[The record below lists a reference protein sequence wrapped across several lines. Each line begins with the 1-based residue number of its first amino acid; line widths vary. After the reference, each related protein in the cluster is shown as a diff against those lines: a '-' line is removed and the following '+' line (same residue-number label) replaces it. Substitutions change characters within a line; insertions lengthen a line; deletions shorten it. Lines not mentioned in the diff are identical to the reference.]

1 MTLNN
6 MPAWGLLGPEQIQ
19 SVRRTR
25 TLEVGSAVRA
35 FNDCAVPGMGGVWF
49 GKQLM
54 LSLLGVA
61 VAGRLD
67 GRSRVRN
74 IEMANAVEAL
84 ACCLAFRQN
93 EWKTDARL
101 QGRRKMFGHQTL
113 TFAVMR
119 KSSFYVT
126 QPMRMSTNQPLQALG
141 LVEADGERFNAF
153 RITPAGEDFLRI
165 SCGDSPVLGRLVSW
179 VQDKKDWRP
188 TPPLKKVLTQVL
200 SPLEPL
206 NLEAREFLQG
216 LMSHSGQGNE
226 RRAAGLAWVKGQGQ
240 PDATVSWD
248 VKPSMISEDHW
259 KDMHAGA
266 LFFIARD
273 AALETLDEL
282 EKYMGITVAK
292 FQLGAALPG
301 NVGTKVAGLR
311 AAASAFVAMDNDPSK
326 GRIALDLCN
335 ALLKG
340 SDEDLLA
347 ALVTRDGRVLR
358 LVDRTVLPGPA
369 YRGAFT
375 AQTQAQDDLQTD
387 DEPPSPPAGHWP
399 PGISRRLAN
408 LYLMNL
414 DLAGTLLPQ
423 EMEAA

>member
-1 MTLNN
+1 MTSNN
-6 MPAWGLLGPEQIQ
+6 IPVWGLLGPEQIQ

-61 VAGRLD
+61 LAGRLD

-74 IEMANAVEAL
+74 IEMANAIEAL
-84 ACCLAFRQN
+84 ACCLAFGRN
-93 EWKTDARL
+93 SWKTDARL
-101 QGRRKMFGHQTL
+101 QGRRKMYGHQKL
-113 TFAVMR
+113 LFSVMR

-126 QPMRMSTNQPLQALG
+126 QPMRMATIQPLQALG
-141 LVEADGERFNAF
+141 LVEAGGERFNAF

-165 SCGDSPVLGRLVSW
+165 SCGDSPVLSRLVSW
-179 VQDKKDWRP
+179 VQEKKDWRP
-188 TPPLKKVLTQVL
+188 TPPLTQVL

-206 NLEAREFLQG
+206 NPQAREFLQG

-240 PDATVSWD
+240 PGATISWD

-282 EKYMGITVAK
+282 EKYMGTTVAK
-292 FQLGAALPG
+292 FQLGAPVPKG
-301 NVGTKVAGLR
+301 VGTKVAVLR
-311 AAASAFVAMDNDPSK
+311 AAASAFVANAHDPSK
-326 GRIALDLCN
+326 GIARNLCVELSN
-335 ALLKG
+335 I
-340 SDEDLLA
+340 SDDKLLA

-358 LVDRTVLPGPA
+358 LVEGTVLPGPA

-414 DLAGTLLPQ
+414 DLAGTLLSQ